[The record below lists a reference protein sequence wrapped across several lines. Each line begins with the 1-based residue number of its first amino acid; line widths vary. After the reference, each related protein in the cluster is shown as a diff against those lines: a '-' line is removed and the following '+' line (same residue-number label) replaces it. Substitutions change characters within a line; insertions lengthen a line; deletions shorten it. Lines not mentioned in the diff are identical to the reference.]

1 MSTGRDAG
9 KKVKLLDAD
18 AEDNAGA
25 AVGYNTME
33 DPKVAV
39 KRMQSKQILDP
50 GLKDWDNY
58 LSGNGNMLCPS
69 TPSCLLSVAVP
80 CAWLGGC
87 VTIQENTG
95 LVVLSNGKLAAVHTE
110 PGLTV
115 INPCC
120 TSKIEISTKQQ
131 SVDLP
136 ETKVIDRKGNPVS
149 ISAIVVFRISK
160 VIRAAL
166 EVENVNLYVRTQASA
181 VLKEIASQ
189 YPYEPGADNGP
200 SLKTAAESITHEMVE
215 ALQAK
220 VSVAGVTI
228 CDFMLNELSYA
239 PEIAGSM
246 LVRQQAEA
254 LIDARK
260 MIVNGAVDI
269 ARGAADALTNEG
281 IPMSDA
287 AKSRMVSNL
296 ICVVA
301 GDSNVQPVLQLS

>member
-1 MSTGRDAG
+1 MSA
-9 KKVKLLDAD
+9 KKNAKLLEENSD
-18 AEDNAGA
+18 EPA
-25 AVGYNTME
+25 AGYNTME
-33 DPKVAV
+33 GAKVVAV
-39 KRMQSKQILDP
+39 NKMQSMQRADP

-58 LSGNGNMLCPS
+58 LHGNGNMCCPS
-69 TPSCLLSVAVP
+69 IASCLASTLIP
-80 CAWLGGC
+80 FAWLGGC

-110 PGLTV
+110 PGLTM

-120 TSKIEISTKQQ
+120 TKKIELSTKQQ
-131 SVDLP
+131 SLDLP
-136 ETKVIDRKGNPVS
+136 ETKVIDRKGNPIS

-166 EVENVNLYVRTQASA
+166 EVENVRLYVRTQASA

-189 YPYEPGADNGP
+189 YPYEPSTEGEP
-200 SLKTAAESITHEMVE
+200 SLKTAAESITHDMVE
-215 ALQAK
+215 ALQCK
-220 VSVAGVTI
+220 VTVAGVTI

-269 ARGAADALTNEG
+269 ARGAAEALTNEG
-281 IPMSDA
+281 IPMSDSE
-287 AKSRMVSNL
+287 KSKMVSNL